1 MFDYVDALRERE
13 RWCYCVLPPLIVPG
27 VSLLYRY
34 RIGWLFIYSC
44 KQRHLTKNETTKR
57 ERRRESERDDIQSD
71 IIRIHSRKRRH
82 RGREMIKA
90 KAWITSNRYAEY
102 RTSKNRSSFVYVS
115 RWIDLRPLPSQSI
128 VRHFVTVQSHP
139 SVEKFVEKI
148 FHRFSPFVDRHLQR
162 AITYD
167 FHRPVTT
174 SQVECSRSFTT
185 VYD

>member
-1 MFDYVDALRERE
+1 MVCSFVPVFDYVDALRERE
-13 RWCYCVLPPLIVPG
+13 RWCYCMLPPPIVPG

-90 KAWITSNRYAEY
+90 KAWITSN
-102 RTSKNRSSFVYVS
+102 TYVCRRRETVPCSMETDAKRVPLVDQPPALIITHS
-115 RWIDLRPLPSQSI
+115 RRGCILHVEIAQAI
-128 VRHFVTVQSHP
+128 EGTVDP
-139 SVEKFVEKI
+139 PFASVV
-148 FHRFSPFVDRHLQR
+148 
-162 AITYD
+162 
-167 FHRPVTT
+167 
-174 SQVECSRSFTT
+174 
-185 VYD
+185 

>member
-1 MFDYVDALRERE
+1 MLVEEERNDTMCSFVPVFDYVDALRERE
-13 RWCYCVLPPLIVPG
+13 RWCYCVLPPPIVPG

-90 KAWITSNRYAEY
+90 KAWITSN
-102 RTSKNRSSFVYVS
+102 SWV
-115 RWIDLRPLPSQSI
+115 RPIASQQLALS
-128 VRHFVTVQSHP
+128 
-139 SVEKFVEKI
+139 E
-148 FHRFSPFVDRHLQR
+148 L
-162 AITYD
+162 
-167 FHRPVTT
+167 
-174 SQVECSRSFTT
+174 
-185 VYD
+185 

>member
-1 MFDYVDALRERE
+1 MCSFVPVFDYVDALRERE
-13 RWCYCVLPPLIVPG
+13 RWCYCVLPPPIVPG

-90 KAWITSNRYAEY
+90 KAWITSNRHLYGSSLSLLFSLVHIEQRPIMSMNIVSSSRAY
-102 RTSKNRSSFVYVS
+102 HVSYPQLACLTSDFSVHISQL
-115 RWIDLRPLPSQSI
+115 DLRPTMCIREEVCCSA
-128 VRHFVTVQSHP
+128 
-139 SVEKFVEKI
+139 
-148 FHRFSPFVDRHLQR
+148 LQ
-162 AITYD
+162 
-167 FHRPVTT
+167 
-174 SQVECSRSFTT
+174 
-185 VYD
+185 